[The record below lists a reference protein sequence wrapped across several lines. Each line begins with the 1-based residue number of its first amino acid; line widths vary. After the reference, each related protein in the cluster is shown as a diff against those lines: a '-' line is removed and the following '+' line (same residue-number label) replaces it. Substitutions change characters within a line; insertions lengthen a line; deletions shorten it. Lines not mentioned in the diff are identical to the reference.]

1 MINQVTNCVT
11 KDLRLTIHFRFLTNM
26 PPRQQPSPIVTAI
39 RNCALD
45 LINIMGIEKRKQSRY
60 RDPAKQAEDLYDSIV
75 EKAEAGFSESSISL
89 IRGEIHDL
97 HIAFTKV
104 DVEQRFYENGRWI
117 LNTLELFNDY
127 GLVEEDRMSLED
139 QETAANNWEEQN
151 KVHRVCRLLM
161 WIRTPTLSLQRRE
174 MFREAAL
181 NFKVVDNKSV
191 GYDAVFSVLRSIR
204 NPGEGQLSLSKE
216 AVWKMA
222 EDMAPPEFED
232 APESMMEYRFATQ
245 DRAVLCGPHADAD
258 GLQWLEQAGTHAIVH
273 LGNRTAY
280 HGEVQA
286 TAEAMDLVYEFLPLR
301 SGDRESV
308 SSLANTA
315 TEFSKLLKEAVSR
328 GERLYVSGDDFAIG
342 KLLALWRLT
351 NGSSLSDAVLD
362 EGLDAN
368 TLNAVQRFDNY
379 RTRTEH

>member
-1 MINQVTNCVT
+1 
-11 KDLRLTIHFRFLTNM
+11 
-26 PPRQQPSPIVTAI
+26 
-39 RNCALD
+39 
-45 LINIMGIEKRKQSRY
+45 MGIEKRKQSRY

-75 EKAEAGFSESSISL
+75 EKAKAGFSESSISL

-117 LNTLELFNDY
+117 LNALELFNDY